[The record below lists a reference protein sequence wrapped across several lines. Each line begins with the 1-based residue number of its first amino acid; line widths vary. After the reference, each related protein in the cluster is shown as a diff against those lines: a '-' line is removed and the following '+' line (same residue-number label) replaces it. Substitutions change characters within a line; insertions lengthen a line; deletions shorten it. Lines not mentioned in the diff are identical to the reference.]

1 MPEKIYNTLINLG
14 DLPKPVNTLIEK
26 ISDAGVGISA
36 PWQIRRVANAEAEA
50 TLIKAE
56 AGAKAAV
63 IEAVSKI
70 NITDL
75 QRRAAHRLIGEEAQ
89 FQKNME
95 EVTVKALPL
104 LNENADPT
112 SMDND
117 WIVNFF
123 DKSRIVSDGEMQ
135 GLWSRI
141 LAGEANA
148 PGTYA
153 KRTVNFLPD
162 LEKTEAALF
171 TKLCGFVWTTVADEK
186 LVPLVFDK
194 EAEIYKRNGVDFSD
208 LKELDSIGLIHHTG
222 VTEGL
227 VIGILP
233 KRVSA
238 TYCGRP
244 LALEMPNNNDNTLEI
259 GAVILTRIGKDL
271 APICGSKPVEGFW
284 EYVRDKWKKYLP
296 KSETEQSLSETP
308 NVHG

>member
-1 MPEKIYNTLINLG
+1 MPENIYKALINMG
-14 DLPKPVNTLIEK
+14 DLTKPVNTLIEK
-26 ISDAGVGISA
+26 ISDAGVGIAA

-70 NITDL
+70 KITDL
-75 QRRAAHRLIGEEAQ
+75 QRRAARRLIEEEAQ
-89 FQKNME
+89 CQKNME

-104 LNENADPT
+104 LNENADPA

-162 LEKTEAALF
+162 LDKAEAARF
-171 TKLCGFVWTTVADEK
+171 TKLCGFVWTIDADEK

-194 EAEIYKRNGVDFSD
+194 GAEIYKRNGVDFID

-227 VIGILP
+227 VIRMLP

-238 TYCGRP
+238 TYFGRP
-244 LALEMPNNNDNTLEI
+244 LALEMPNDNDNKLEI
-259 GAVILTRIGKDL
+259 GEVILTRIGQDL

-284 EYVRDKWKKYLP
+284 EFVRDKWKKYLP
-296 KSETEQSLSETP
+296 KSETE
-308 NVHG
+308 